1 MIVTA
6 MTGNLTR
13 DPVLEERGGKTVC
26 DLRVA
31 ERKGAG
37 DPLYITVTVF
47 DEEAERCATYLRKG
61 RPVALT
67 GRLRYREWQAKDGG
81 KRSEHTIEASWVE
94 FLPGGP
100 RSEEAPPPV
109 GEPLAAVP
117 AA

>member
-1 MIVTA
+1 MNIVA
-6 MTGNLTR
+6 MTANLTR
-13 DPVLEERGGKTVC
+13 DPVLEQRGGQTVC

-61 RPVALT
+61 RLVAIT
-67 GRLRYREWQAKDGG
+67 GRLRYREWQAKDAS
-81 KRSEHTIEASWVE
+81 KRSEHTIAASWVE

-100 RSEEAPPPV
+100 RSEEEQPPV
-109 GEPLAAVP
+109 AVPLAAVP

>member
-1 MIVTA
+1 MNIVA
-6 MTGNLTR
+6 MTANLTR
-13 DPVLEERGGKTVC
+13 DPVLEQRGGQTVC

-61 RPVALT
+61 RLVAIT
-67 GRLRYREWQAKDGG
+67 GRLRYREWQGKDG
-81 KRSEHTIEASWVE
+81 KRSEHTIAASWVE
-94 FLPGGP
+94 FLPGGS
-100 RSEEAPPPV
+100 RSDEEPAPIA
-109 GEPLAAVP
+109 EPLAPVP